1 MDEYRTLRAPASEA
15 FTEKRSRFI
24 GYARPVSTQAEA
36 AAFLE
41 EIRAKHHD
49 ATHNV
54 PAFRLREGQLER
66 CSDDGEP
73 QGTAGLPVL
82 DVLRKQA
89 VIDCSVIVTRYF
101 GGILLGA
108 GGLVRAYSHAA
119 ALALGAAE
127 IVTMARCAILEVSCD
142 YSFYGKLTLCIP
154 EWGGIV
160 EDTQFGA
167 EIAIRIRIRA
177 ENAALFCEKLTE
189 ASNGRIQAV
198 QTGERFAAAD

>member
-1 MDEYRTLRAPASEA
+1 MDEYRTLRAHASEA

-24 GYARPVSTQAEA
+24 GYARPVSTTAAA
-36 AAFLE
+36 AAFIE

-54 PAFRLREGQLER
+54 PAYRLRTGQLER
-66 CSDDGEP
+66 YSDDGEP
-73 QGTAGLPVL
+73 QGTAGIPVL

-89 VIDCSVIVTRYF
+89 VVDCAVVVTRYF

-119 ALALGAAE
+119 ALALGAAG
-127 IVTMARCAILEVSCD
+127 IVTMAHCAILTVSCD
-142 YSFYGKLTLCIP
+142 YSFYGKLAVCIP
-154 EWGGIV
+154 EWGGLV

-167 EIAIRIRIRA
+167 EVMIRIRIRA
-177 ENAALFCEKLTE
+177 ENAACFREKLIE
-189 ASNGRIQAV
+189 ASNGRFQAV
-198 QTGERFAAAD
+198 QTGECFAAAD

>member
-1 MDEYRTLRAPASEA
+1 MDEYRTLRAPASVT

-24 GYARPVSTQAEA
+24 GYARPVSTQKEA

-54 PAFRLREGQLER
+54 PACRLRGELLER

-73 QGTAGLPVL
+73 QGTAGIPVL
-82 DVLRKQA
+82 DVLRRQA
-89 VIDCSVIVTRYF
+89 VVDCAVVVTRYF

-119 ALALGAAE
+119 ALALGAAG
-127 IVTMARCAILEVSCD
+127 IVTMAHCAVLEITCD
-142 YSFYGKLTLCIP
+142 YSFYGKLAACIP
-154 EWGGIV
+154 EWGGTA
-160 EDTQFGA
+160 EDTQFSEA
-167 EIAIRIRIRA
+167 IAIRVRIRA
-177 ENAALFCEKLTE
+177 EKAAGFCEKLKD
-189 ASNGRIQAV
+189 ASNGRILSV
-198 QTGERFAAAD
+198 HTGDCFAAVD